1 MKGNRA
7 AGVATMRAAGV
18 EVAQNFLAKTQ
29 SALLPLVL
37 YDCRGGAAEDSAP
50 GSTETITT
58 KARPR

>member
-29 SALLPLVL
+29 SALLPLGRTSEAV
-37 YDCRGGAAEDSAP
+37 AP
-50 GSTETITT
+50 QKIPPAGFD
-58 KARPR
+58 